1 MMAES
6 ERNVFGG
13 RTGEGG
19 EREGEA
25 CPVIYL
31 KRCIFFCRRELI
43 RNDQLIV
50 SSLSIDKIEL
60 TGEGSQHARE

>member
-1 MMAES
+1 MQGRVGSSMA
-6 ERNVFGG
+6 N
-13 RTGEGG
+13 
-19 EREGEA
+19 
-25 CPVIYL
+25 YL